1 MPSIN
6 EYGQKKFQRAPL
18 SLPSRK
24 RIIKQSPQAYL
35 QGKKKKIEINPQ
47 WCL

>member
-6 EYGQKKFQRAPL
+6 EYGQKTFQRAPL

-24 RIIKQSPQAYL
+24 RIIKQSPQAYF
-35 QGKKKKIEINPQ
+35 QRGKNQKEF
-47 WCL
+47 